1 MRTSQITF
9 RAKPDT
15 PCAPVGELRAGLACH
30 VRLGNLTIGSSRSLR
45 SLGTSVSCASGRP
58 LAKRYALQENRME
71 RSQNL
76 QKFLNGLKSDL
87 PSFEEADFTDINWCN
102 HEGENA
108 LHIAVIR
115 NELSLAKELID
126 LGIEINA
133 RGDLGHTPLH
143 EAASMCDL
151 SMVKLLVESG
161 ADLHAL
167 TEGNPP
173 FTLARFSKKDD
184 ICDYL
189 GAEMNKVQQKD
200 PTAWAKAQIS
210 YLKREI
216 ARI

>member
-1 MRTSQITF
+1 
-9 RAKPDT
+9 
-15 PCAPVGELRAGLACH
+15 
-30 VRLGNLTIGSSRSLR
+30 
-45 SLGTSVSCASGRP
+45 
-58 LAKRYALQENRME
+58 ME

-76 QKFLNGLKSDL
+76 QKFLDGLKADL
-87 PSFEEADFTDINWCN
+87 PPFEEANFSDINWCN

-115 NELSLAKELID
+115 NELSLAKELIE

-143 EAASMCDL
+143 EAASMCDIP
-151 SMVKLLVESG
+151 MVKLLVESG

-167 TEGNPP
+167 TEGNSP
-173 FTLARFSKKDD
+173 FTLARYSKNDD
-184 ICDYL
+184 ICEYL

-200 PTAWAKAQIS
+200 PTVWAKAQIS

-216 ARI
+216 ARIEKQYGVAGA